1 MEEELAD
8 PNEETNR
15 SSPLDVAYMNLET
28 ATSILRRDVEI
39 EAANKKGRHREAD
52 MQMQMFADKFESTLS
67 LSLPALALEHRDKA
81 LGLRGTNKKQAI
93 AHQRAVRTAMKKDQ
107 DDLRSSVAKLDT
119 PNNLEAI
126 KAALENLQVFESV
139 PECVTISLPACMQGP
154 RHVAELI
161 MEEERKEGRVL
172 NEEQKLLYAL
182 WTDAL
187 QQAFERRPDP
197 ETPNLAL
204 DAYLFDIIVDG
215 GGGCGKT
222 MLVNHF
228 LVPLLRAFYGV
239 SGVVLAAPSNKAA
252 RGIGAKTVH
261 SLLGF
266 TP

>member
-1 MEEELAD
+1 
-8 PNEETNR
+8 
-15 SSPLDVAYMNLET
+15 
-28 ATSILRRDVEI
+28 
-39 EAANKKGRHREAD
+39 
-52 MQMQMFADKFESTLS
+52 
-67 LSLPALALEHRDKA
+67 
-81 LGLRGTNKKQAI
+81 
-93 AHQRAVRTAMKKDQ
+93 
-107 DDLRSSVAKLDT
+107 
-119 PNNLEAI
+119 
-126 KAALENLQVFESV
+126 
-139 PECVTISLPACMQGP
+139 MQGP

-161 MEEERKEGRVL
+161 MEEEQKEGRVL

-239 SGVVLAAPSNKAA
+239 SGVVLAAPRNKAA
-252 RGIGAKTVH
+252 RGIHARAFSTNRSTCTEH
-261 SLLGF
+261 ANMR
-266 TP
+266 